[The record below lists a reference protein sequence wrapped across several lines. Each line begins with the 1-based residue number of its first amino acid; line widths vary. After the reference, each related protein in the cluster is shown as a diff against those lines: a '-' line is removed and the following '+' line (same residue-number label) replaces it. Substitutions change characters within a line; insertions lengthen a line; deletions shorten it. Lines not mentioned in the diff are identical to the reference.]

1 MIREVFLPQQIG
13 SYYVLKTK
21 VVGIEITSNMIYATV
36 VYAQGKKRVIDSF
49 FEETIDQE
57 PITPLEQRIAL
68 TLKKLFE
75 RIGNY
80 DKIICA
86 YPGKSAVIKEVRLPF
101 TDERKIS
108 MVLPFEVEQLLPFG
122 LAQAHISPYIGHQAS
137 SYSDVFAVATPQNSL
152 LEYTRYFE
160 LAGLNL
166 DTVTLDLVELYNL
179 YTAIPEYKK
188 NTGVSIFVDL
198 DDDVTR
204 LWLTLNGQLRVMR
217 SFNITYQESKP
228 EEKNRLDFMPL
239 IITIQNFLAKHTAEQ
254 IHFFISG
261 KKSESTSA
269 IAFMH
274 DALSLQPEKIALHK
288 IVHNGIIE
296 TVQHTSF
303 KPELE
308 VSLAAALDIP
318 KAKDFSLNPY
328 VYTVEEK
335 KNSFRQLITIGTLLL
350 TTLLLF
356 SGYSIWSLYRLK
368 STVTAAEKD
377 AVNKIKQ
384 VFTLRGSDTANLPKA
399 VKAAKEQLNQEEK
412 VWFALSLHNRFAYLW
427 YLKELSTRINR
438 EAIGLDLRQLIIKTV
453 DRSPEDILIL
463 EGSVKNYEALRSLE
477 QALQDTGLFKSV
489 PNLQQTNFKLELII
503 DKNAV

>member
-1 MIREVFLPQQIG
+1 MIRQVFLPQQINA
-13 SYYVLKTK
+13 YYLLKTK
-21 VVGIEITSNMIYATV
+21 IVGIEITAHTVYATV
-36 VYAQGKKRVIDSF
+36 VFAQGKKRIIDSF
-49 FEETIDQE
+49 FEEPIDQE
-57 PITPLEQRIAL
+57 QITPLDQRIASS
-68 TLKKLFE
+68 LKKLFE
-75 RIGNY
+75 RIGSY

-122 LAQAHISPYIGHQAS
+122 ITQAQISPYISHQSANF
-137 SYSDVFAVATPQNSL
+137 SDVFAIATPQNNLMDYSK
-152 LEYTRYFE
+152 YFE

-166 DTVTLDLVELYNL
+166 DTITLDLVELYNL

-188 NTGVSIFVDL
+188 SEGVSIFIDL

-204 LWLTLNGQLRVMR
+204 LWLTSNGQLKLMR
-217 SFNITYQESKP
+217 SFNIIYHESKS
-228 EEKNRLDFMPL
+228 EDKNRLDFMPL
-239 IITIQNFLAKHTAEQ
+239 IITIQNFLTKHAQ
-254 IHFFISG
+254 DSVHLFISG
-261 KKSESTSA
+261 KKSESSSA
-269 IAFMH
+269 ITFMQ
-274 DALSLQPEKIALHK
+274 DALSHPAEKIALHK

-303 KPELE
+303 KPEHE
-308 VSLAAALDIP
+308 VSLATALDIP
-318 KAKDFSLNPY
+318 KLKDFSLNPY
-328 VYTVEEK
+328 LYTNQEK
-335 KNSFRQLITIGTLLL
+335 KTSLVQFITIGALLL
-350 TTLLLF
+350 STLLLF
-356 SGYSIWSLYRLK
+356 GGYSVWSLYQLR
-368 STVTAAEKD
+368 STVAAAEKD
-377 AVNKIKQ
+377 AVNKLKQ
-384 VFTLRGSDTANLPKA
+384 VFTLRGSETSNLSRA